1 MSAPSI
7 QSEVGTSQTST
18 DRQVL
23 DAAIALAPTI
33 SIERVLNEAAQQ
45 IRRVASCD
53 AVAISVLDATLGRFE
68 LAHSI
73 GFDEERE
80 SLIAS
85 LTPVWYRAL
94 NESRPVE
101 RDGSHGKEFTVPMTS
116 GNVRGAVTVI
126 VSKMDSASRALELEQ
141 VVASVASQV
150 ASAIER
156 AGVVNRLTNKRRLE
170 AIGEVSAGIARELRN
185 PLFGISS
192 AAQLLRFRV
201 RDDPV
206 IEKNVGRILR
216 EVERLNGVVSS
227 LLEYGNPAP
236 LRVVSADPDTI
247 WHGVLMAKRGL
258 LESKAL
264 IARHRAAE
272 PRAMCDID
280 PEQISNV
287 FANILSNAVD
297 AAPEGSD
304 LTISSTTLPG
314 GGWRCRLHNDG
325 RPIAPEVLPRVFEL
339 FFTTKPGSSGVGLAL
354 CQRIL
359 DEHGGS
365 ITLESTADTGTTVTI
380 TLPHRKLDATATAAD
395 AHD

>member
-7 QSEVGTSQTST
+7 QSDVGGSVAST
-18 DRQVL
+18 ERQML

-33 SIERVLNEAAQQ
+33 SLQRVLNEAAQQ

-53 AVAISVLDATLGRFE
+53 AVAIALYDADLGRFQ
-68 LAHSI
+68 LAHVV

-80 SLIAS
+80 SLTAS
-85 LTPVWYRAL
+85 LFSSWQRAV
-94 NESRPVE
+94 NESAAVVRHLARATE
-101 RDGSHGKEFTVPMTS
+101 ITVPMVS
-116 GNVRGAVTVI
+116 GDVRGAATVVVGGVDS
-126 VSKMDSASRALELEQ
+126 VSRVRELEQ
-141 VVASVASQV
+141 IVSSVAAQV
-150 ASAIER
+150 ASAIAR
-156 AGVVNRLTNKRRLE
+156 AEVVSRLTQKRRLE

-227 LLEYGNPAP
+227 LLEYGRPAP
-236 LRVVSADPDTI
+236 MNVAPADPDAV
-247 WHGVLMAKRGL
+247 WHNVLAAKRGL

-264 IARHRAAE
+264 VARHQPAD
-272 PRAMCDID
+272 PRATCDVD
-280 PEQISNV
+280 AEQIAQV
-287 FANILSNAVD
+287 FVNALSNAVD
-297 AAPEGSD
+297 AAPEASD
-304 LTISSTTLPG
+304 LILTSAILPG
-314 GGWRCRLHNDG
+314 GGWRCRLHNEG
-325 RPIAPEVLPRVFEL
+325 PPISPEVLPRVFEL
-339 FFTTKPGSSGVGLAL
+339 FFTTKPGGSGVGLAL

-359 DEHGGS
+359 DEHGGT
-365 ITLESTADTGTTVTI
+365 IALDSTADAGTTVTI
-380 TLPHRKLDATATAAD
+380 TLPNRKMDGTATAE

>member
-7 QSEVGTSQTST
+7 QPDVGSSAPNT

-23 DAAIALAPTI
+23 DAAIALAPAI
-33 SIERVLNEAAQQ
+33 SLEHVLQEAAQQ
-45 IRRVASCD
+45 IRRVANCD
-53 AVAISVLDATLGRFE
+53 AIAIALYDANLDQFQ
-68 LAHSI
+68 LAHRV
-73 GFDEERE
+73 GFDEDRE
-80 SLIAS
+80 TLAAS
-85 LTPVWYRAL
+85 LTPSWRRAL
-94 NESRPVE
+94 NESAAVA
-101 RDGSHGKEFTVPMTS
+101 RDLARAMEITVPML
-116 GNVRGAVTVI
+116 GGDVHGVVTVI
-126 VSKMDSASRALELEQ
+126 ISGADSSSRIDELEQ
-141 VVASVASQV
+141 AVASVATQV

-156 AGVVNRLTNKRRLE
+156 AEVVNRLGHKRRLE

-216 EVERLNGVVSS
+216 EVERLNSVVSS

-236 LRVVSADPDTI
+236 LHVVSADPDAI
-247 WHGVLMAKRGL
+247 WHGVLTAKRGL

-264 IARHRAAE
+264 VVRQHAAE
-272 PRAMCDID
+272 PRAMCALD
-280 PEQISNV
+280 PEQIAHV
-287 FANILSNAVD
+287 FTSVLANAVD

-304 LTISSTTLPG
+304 LTLTSTMLPG
-314 GGWRCRLHNDG
+314 HDWRCRLHNDG
-325 RPIAPEVLPRVFEL
+325 QPIAPEILPRVFEL
-339 FFTTKPGSSGVGLAL
+339 FFTTKPGSAGIGLAL

-359 DEHGGS
+359 DEHGGW

-380 TLPHRKLDATATAAD
+380 TLPHRKLDATATAD

>member
-7 QSEVGTSQTST
+7 QSEVGGSPTST

-33 SIERVLNEAAQQ
+33 SLERVLHESAQQ
-45 IRRVASCD
+45 IRRVAHGD
-53 AVAISVLDATLGRFE
+53 AVAIAIVGADLDRFE
-68 LAHSI
+68 LAHSV

-80 SLIAS
+80 ALIAS
-85 LTPVWYRAL
+85 LTPSWQRAVH
-94 NESRPVE
+94 ESAAVE
-101 RDGSHGKEFTVPMTS
+101 RDLARAKEITVPMVS
-116 GNVRGAVTVI
+116 GDVRGAVTVI
-126 VSKMDSASRALELEQ
+126 VSSVDSPRRVQELEK
-141 VVASVASQV
+141 VVASVATQV

-156 AGVVNRLTNKRRLE
+156 AGVVNRLGQKRRLE

-227 LLEYGNPAP
+227 LLEYGTPAP
-236 LRVVSADPDTI
+236 MRVTAADPDVV
-247 WHGVLMAKRGL
+247 WHNVLTAKRGL

-264 IARHRAAE
+264 IARHHPAE
-272 PRAMCDID
+272 PRTTCDID
-280 PEQISNV
+280 VEQIAHVFVNV
-287 FANILSNAVD
+287 LSNAVD

-304 LTISSTTLPG
+304 LTLSSTASAG
-314 GGWRCRLHNDG
+314 GGWRCRLHNEG
-325 RPIAPEVLPRVFEL
+325 SPISPELLPRVFEL
-339 FFTTKPGSSGVGLAL
+339 FFTTKPGGSGVGLAL

-365 ITLESTADTGTTVTI
+365 ITLESTADAGTTVTI
-380 TLPHRKLDATATAAD
+380 SLPHRKVDGTATAE

>member
-7 QSEVGTSQTST
+7 QSEVGGVPLSA

-33 SIERVLNEAAQQ
+33 SLERVLHEAVQQ
-45 IRRVASCD
+45 IRRVAICD
-53 AVAISVLDATLGRFE
+53 SVAIALAEDDRGRFQ
-68 LAHSI
+68 LAHHV
-73 GFDEERE
+73 GFDEEGD
-80 SLIAS
+80 SLTAS
-85 LTPVWYRAL
+85 LVPSWQRAVG
-94 NESRPVE
+94 EHVVVE
-101 RDGSHGKEFTVPMTS
+101 HDLPRGKEITVPMVS
-116 GNVRGAVTVI
+116 GDVRGAVTVI
-126 VSKMDSASRALELEQ
+126 VTGTESLTRVHELER
-141 VVASVASQV
+141 VVASVATQV

-156 AGVVNRLTNKRRLE
+156 AEIVSRLTQRRRLE

-216 EVERLNGVVSS
+216 EVERLNGVVGS
-227 LLEYGNPAP
+227 LLEYGRPAP
-236 LRVVSADPDTI
+236 MRLAAADPDAV
-247 WHGVLMAKRGL
+247 WHDVLASKRGL

-264 IARHRAAE
+264 VARHHSAE
-272 PRAMCDID
+272 PRTTCDVD
-280 PEQISNV
+280 VEQIAQVFVNV
-287 FANILSNAVD
+287 LSNAVD

-304 LTISSTTLPG
+304 LTLTSSAMPD

-325 RPIAPEVLPRVFEL
+325 PAISPELLPRVFEL
-339 FFTTKPGSSGVGLAL
+339 FFSTKPGGFGVGLAL

-359 DEHGGS
+359 DDHGGT
-365 ITLESTADTGTTVTI
+365 IALESTADAGTTVTI
-380 TLPHRKLDATATAAD
+380 SLPHRKMDGTATTD

>member
-7 QSEVGTSQTST
+7 QSDVGGSAAST
-18 DRQVL
+18 ERQAL

-33 SIERVLNEAAQQ
+33 SLERVLNEAAQQ

-53 AVAISVLDATLGRFE
+53 AVAIALYDVELGRFQ
-68 LAHSI
+68 LAHVV

-80 SLIAS
+80 SLTAS
-85 LTPVWYRAL
+85 LFSSWQRSL
-94 NESRPVE
+94 NESAAVVRQLARATE
-101 RDGSHGKEFTVPMTS
+101 ITVPMVS
-116 GNVRGAVTVI
+116 GDVRGAATVI
-126 VSKMDSASRALELEQ
+126 VGSVDSVSRVRELERI
-141 VVASVASQV
+141 VASVATQV

-156 AGVVNRLTNKRRLE
+156 AEVVSRLTQKRRLE

-227 LLEYGNPAP
+227 LLEYGRPAP
-236 LRVVSADPDTI
+236 MRLVAADPDAV
-247 WHGVLMAKRGL
+247 WHTVLAAKRGL

-264 IARHRAAE
+264 VARHQPAD
-272 PRAMCDID
+272 PRATCDVD
-280 PEQISNV
+280 LEQIAQVFVNV
-287 FANILSNAVD
+287 LANAVD
-297 AAPEGSD
+297 AAPEASD
-304 LTISSTTLPG
+304 LILTSTALPA
-314 GGWRCRLHNDG
+314 GGWRCRLHNEG
-325 RPIAPEVLPRVFEL
+325 PPISPELLPRVFEL
-339 FFTTKPGSSGVGLAL
+339 FFTTKPGGSGVGLAL

-359 DEHGGS
+359 DEHGGT
-365 ITLESTADTGTTVTI
+365 IALDSTADAGTTVTI
-380 TLPHRKLDATATAAD
+380 TLPNRKMDGTATAE

>member
-1 MSAPSI
+1 M
-7 QSEVGTSQTST
+7 
-18 DRQVL
+18 L

-33 SIERVLNEAAQQ
+33 SLERVLNEAAQQ

-53 AVAISVLDATLGRFE
+53 AVAIALYDADLGRFQ
-68 LAHSI
+68 LAHVV

-80 SLIAS
+80 SLTVS
-85 LTPVWYRAL
+85 LCSSWQRAV
-94 NESRPVE
+94 NESAAVVRQLARATE
-101 RDGSHGKEFTVPMTS
+101 ITVPMMS
-116 GNVRGAVTVI
+116 GDVRGAATVI
-126 VSKMDSASRALELEQ
+126 VGSVDSVGRVRELEQ
-141 VVASVASQV
+141 VVASVATQV

-156 AGVVNRLTNKRRLE
+156 AEVVTRLTQKRRLE

-227 LLEYGNPAP
+227 LLEYGRPAP
-236 LRVVSADPDTI
+236 MHVAPADPDAV
-247 WHGVLMAKRGL
+247 WQGVLAAKRGL

-264 IARHRAAE
+264 VARHQPAT
-272 PRAMCDID
+272 PRANCDID
-280 PEQISNV
+280 AEQIAQVFVNV
-287 FANILSNAVD
+287 LSNAVD
-297 AAPEGSD
+297 AAPEASD
-304 LTISSTTLPG
+304 LILTSAILPA
-314 GGWRCRLHNDG
+314 GGWRCRLHNEG
-325 RPIAPEVLPRVFEL
+325 PPISPDLLPRVFEL
-339 FFTTKPGSSGVGLAL
+339 FFTTKPGGSGVGLAL

-359 DEHGGS
+359 DEHGGT
-365 ITLESTADTGTTVTI
+365 ITLDSTADAGTTVTI
-380 TLPHRKLDATATAAD
+380 TLPNRKMDGTATAE

>member
-7 QSEVGTSQTST
+7 RSEAGGSQTST

-23 DAAIALAPTI
+23 DAAIALAPTV
-33 SIERVLNEAAQQ
+33 SLERVLNESAQQ
-45 IRRVASCD
+45 IRRVALCD
-53 AVAISVLDATLGRFE
+53 AVAISIFDVDLGKFE
-68 LAHSI
+68 LAHSV

-80 SLIAS
+80 ALTTS
-85 LTPVWYRAL
+85 LTPTWRRAL
-94 NESRPVE
+94 NDDTPVE
-101 RDGSHGKEFTVPMTS
+101 RDLAHAQEITVPMTS
-116 GNVRGAVTVI
+116 GDVRGAVTVM
-126 VSKMDSASRALELEQ
+126 VSRTDSSRVQELERI
-141 VVASVASQV
+141 VASVASQV

-156 AGVVNRLTNKRRLE
+156 ADVVSRLTNKRRLE

-227 LLEYGNPAP
+227 LLEYGSPAP
-236 LRVVSADPDTI
+236 LRIVSADPDAV

-258 LESKAL
+258 LETKAL
-264 IARHRAAE
+264 VVRHRAVE
-272 PRAMCDID
+272 PRSTCHID
-280 PEQISNV
+280 PEQIAHV
-287 FANILSNAVD
+287 FANVLSNAVD

-304 LTISSTTLPG
+304 LTLISTALPG
-314 GGWRCRLHNDG
+314 GAWRCRLQNDG
-325 RPIAPEVLPRVFEL
+325 PPIPPDILTRVFEL

-365 ITLESTADTGTTVTI
+365 IMLESTADAGTTVTI
-380 TLPHRKLDATATAAD
+380 TLPYRKLDGTGTAD